1 MAERMSEE
9 PKATLGIL
17 GSGRGSNFAAI
28 RDAIASGRLS
38 ASIAVVIS
46 DREDARI
53 LELARQA
60 NIPTV
65 VLRRGK
71 FRTRLEPDIEEE
83 LAECLR
89 RFRVDLVILAGF
101 LRVLKGPLLAAYAG
115 RILNIHPSLLP
126 AFKGKDAW
134 KQALAAGVAEA
145 GCTVHW
151 VEAEVD
157 SGPILGQARVPVLP
171 GDTPESLHARIQEAE
186 HRLYPEV
193 IQQVID
199 RKLWQQIHS

>member
-1 MAERMSEE
+1 MSEE